1 MTRAGDRDPRSR
13 HRTVALAC
21 AAFVAAMVGVA
32 YASVPLYDWFCRTTG
47 FGGIPLVA
55 KEAPAA
61 PIARK
66 ITVRFDGNVA
76 GGLPWTFAPEKNEIE
91 LSIGETV
98 LIHYIAK
105 SRAARETVGI
115 ASYNVSPPEAAGYF
129 DKIQCFCF
137 TRQHL
142 DPGESK
148 ELTVTFFV
156 DPDIAT
162 DPSTR
167 DVDTITLSYTM
178 FRAEPQASDNAA
190 ARPTVAA
197 APAQLIKQ

>member
-1 MTRAGDRDPRSR
+1 MTRAGNRDLLRR

-91 LSIGETV
+91 ITIGDTV
-98 LIHYIAK
+98 LFHYVAK
-105 SRAARETVGI
+105 SRATRETVGI
-115 ASYNVSPPEAAGYF
+115 ASYNVSPPEAASYF
-129 DKIQCFCF
+129 NKIQCFCF
-137 TRQHL
+137 TDQRL
-142 DPGESK
+142 SPGERV
-148 ELTVTFFV
+148 EMPVVFFI
-156 DPDIAT
+156 DPAID
-162 DPSTR
+162 R
-167 DVDTITLSYTM
+167 DAEFNSLRTITLSYT
-178 FRAEPQASDNAA
+178 FFPSKRAPDPLAA
-190 ARPTVAA
+190 TGGDTRVR
-197 APAQLIKQ
+197 

>member
-1 MTRAGDRDPRSR
+1 MARARNRDLIRR
-13 HRTVALAC
+13 HRAVGLAC
-21 AAFVAAMVGVA
+21 AVFVAAMVGAA

-47 FGGIPLVA
+47 FGGIPLIA

-98 LIHYIAK
+98 LVHFIAK
-105 SRAARETVGI
+105 SLGERETLGI
-115 ASYNVSPPEAAGYF
+115 ASYNISPPEAASYF

-137 TRQHL
+137 TDQRL
-142 DPGESK
+142 SPGERV
-148 ELTVTFFV
+148 EMPVVFFI
-156 DPDIAT
+156 DPAIDQ
-162 DPSTR
+162 DSEFKSLR
-167 DVDTITLSYTM
+167 VITLSYT
-178 FRAEPQASDNAA
+178 FFPSKRTSDPLAA
-190 ARPTVAA
+190 AGGETRVR
-197 APAQLIKQ
+197 

>member
-1 MTRAGDRDPRSR
+1 MPRAKNRNLNRDLLRR
-13 HRTVALAC
+13 HRTVAFAC

-47 FGGIPLVA
+47 FGGVPLIA

-91 LSIGETV
+91 IAIGETV
-98 LIHYIAK
+98 LFHYVAK
-105 SRAARETVGI
+105 SQGARETVGI
-115 ASYNVSPPEAAGYF
+115 ASYNVSPPEAASYF

-137 TRQHL
+137 TDQKL
-142 DPGESK
+142 NPGERV
-148 ELTVTFFV
+148 EMPVVFFI
-156 DPDIAT
+156 DPAIDR
-162 DPSTR
+162 DPEFKSLR
-167 DVDTITLSYTM
+167 TITLSYT
-178 FRAEPQASDNAA
+178 FFPSKRTPDPLAA
-190 ARPTVAA
+190 TGGETRVR
-197 APAQLIKQ
+197 

>member
-1 MTRAGDRDPRSR
+1 MTRSANRDLLRR
-13 HRTVALAC
+13 HRTVAFAC

-91 LSIGETV
+91 LAVGDTV
-98 LIHYIAK
+98 LFHYVAK
-105 SRAARETVGI
+105 SLATRETVGI
-115 ASYNVSPPEAAGYF
+115 ASYNVSPPEAASYF
-129 DKIQCFCF
+129 NKIQCFCF
-137 TRQHL
+137 TDQKL
-142 DPGESK
+142 SPGERV
-148 ELTVTFFV
+148 EMPVVFFV
-156 DPDIAT
+156 DPAID
-162 DPSTR
+162 R
-167 DVDTITLSYTM
+167 DAEFKSLRTITLSYT
-178 FRAEPQASDNAA
+178 FFPSKRAPDPLAA
-190 ARPTVAA
+190 AGGETRVR
-197 APAQLIKQ
+197 

>member
-1 MTRAGDRDPRSR
+1 MTRAGNRDLVRR
-13 HRTVALAC
+13 HRTVGLAC
-21 AAFVAAMVGVA
+21 AAFVAAMVGAA

-91 LSIGETV
+91 LAVGDTA
-98 LIHYIAK
+98 LFHYVAK
-105 SRAARETVGI
+105 SQGTRETVGI
-115 ASYNVSPPEAAGYF
+115 ASYNVSPPEAASYF

-137 TRQHL
+137 TDQKL
-142 DPGESK
+142 SPGERV
-148 ELTVTFFV
+148 EMPVVFFI
-156 DPDIAT
+156 DPAIDR
-162 DPSTR
+162 DPEFKSLR
-167 DVDTITLSYTM
+167 VITLSYT
-178 FRAEPQASDNAA
+178 FFPSKKAPDPLAA
-190 ARPTVAA
+190 TGLETRVR
-197 APAQLIKQ
+197 